1 MPSLSETEIR
11 SMMTIPCEYFV
22 ETGTFLGDTTEI
34 ARNMF
39 EKVYTIEVKEDIYIK
54 ARNRFKPYHNV
65 TCYLGDSSL
74 LLGDICKTLDK
85 PTCFWLD
92 GHYSAGNTGMGA
104 KGVPLYEEL
113 DLIMTY
119 CKVPCVILIDD
130 CRLIGTSVTKK
141 TLTDLLF
148 KRKGNDAYG
157 WDVISV
163 PNILEKVSSRLVSYS
178 FAPSVLHPQDRLCI
192 YLR

>member
-1 MPSLSETEIR
+1 MASLSASEIR
-11 SMMTIPCEYFV
+11 SMMTIPCQYFV
-22 ETGTFLGDTTEI
+22 ETGTFKGDTTEI

-39 EKVYTIEVKEDIYIK
+39 EKVYTIEVKENLYAQ

-92 GHYSAGNTGMGA
+92 GHYSAGNTGMGT

-113 DLIMTY
+113 DLIMAN

-130 CRLIGTSVTKK
+130 CRLFGTSVTKK
-141 TLTDLLF
+141 SLTDIILN
-148 KRKGNDAYG
+148 KRGKDVYG

-163 PNILEKVSSRLVSYS
+163 PNILEKVYSRLASHS

-192 YLR
+192 CLN